1 MCVAS
6 VAFVLSDV
14 LFSAFRFF
22 ILSFD
27 GRCNK
32 IFPPPNGCILKMCA
46 IILNVILLF
55 KPKHVG
61 LDAIVAAY
69 VDLADTSSVYS
80 HGRLC
85 FIPNTPALLLLPRI

>member
-1 MCVAS
+1 MSFS
-6 VAFVLSDV
+6 VHSGF
-14 LFSAFRFF
+14 LFSLLMADVTRF
-22 ILSFD
+22 
-27 GRCNK
+27 
-32 IFPPPNGCILKMCA
+32 FPPPNGCILKMCA

-69 VDLADTSSVYS
+69 VDLVDTSSVYS